1 VEGGSVTGVPGTVG
15 RPSGFPPLL
24 GRQRDYEK
32 RALASALARIPVP
45 ALLVRATP
53 FFALALLAAAHWVAL
68 IQPAQ
73 TRRALVASL
82 VATAAGILIAL
93 SARLPR
99 LPGIVVRV
107 ALVAATAVITV
118 TAIGIRFKLLMPAGW
133 GTLSDRV
140 SGGLTAVSSVPEWP
154 YAGPNAWLRLTT
166 LMAAPLALT
175 LAAVLAFW
183 PGRTAAGERRGLR
196 FGGLVPLVALYGVA
210 VAARPFDHQTLRGIG
225 LLACLAAWL
234 WLPRL
239 RARDAGAAVV
249 AIAVAG
255 TLGLGLTGA
264 FAADRPWVDYRHW
277 SFALRKEK
285 AISFDWRHSY
295 GPLDWPRKG
304 TTLLLIRAK
313 QAHYWKAETLDR
325 FDGTRWTT
333 EQPRGLDTSLVNI
346 ALDGNP
352 KWTETVRVTVR
363 GLRSELVIGPGILYE
378 VKGTP
383 GNTATLSNGTYL
395 DGQLKSGDTYTAR
408 AYAPDPSATQM
419 RAAPP
424 PDALLSRYTAIGV
437 PQGAGFV
444 STQLTVGLRG
454 VPGTGSPNAVQAIER
469 SRYARIYQLAKSV
482 SAGASTD
489 YDVVRKVG
497 AWLEANYTYSE
508 SVPNHRY
515 PLESFLFDDKTGY
528 CQQFSGSAALMLRM
542 LGIPVRVASGF
553 APGTLNKDTKEYV
566 VRDLDA
572 HSWIEVWFAGI
583 GWVPFDPTP
592 SLAPASSQAASFA
605 PLGGTASAARGDT
618 KDRLRRDQLQFLG
631 GRPDS
636 SVGGAGATPTPE
648 KKTPWGT
655 LAAAGAVLA
664 AILASIVALFRRS
677 RTRRRPLPAPSGDPE
692 VDQLVRLL
700 SRLGLDVASGTTLY
714 ALERRLQRLG
724 GPDAAEYARHL
735 RRRRFG
741 NGGEPAPGR
750 RERRRLRQALAQAV
764 GASLLVRMH
773 LALPDNPL
781 PRGGLKLARLQRPR

>member
-1 VEGGSVTGVPGTVG
+1 L
-15 RPSGFPPLL
+15 PPLL
-24 GRQRDYEK
+24 GRPRDYEK
-32 RALASALARIPVP
+32 SALASALARIPVP

-68 IQPAQ
+68 VQPAP
-73 TRRALVASL
+73 TGRALVASL
-82 VATAAGILIAL
+82 VATAGGILIAL

-107 ALVAATAVITV
+107 ALVAATAVIAF

-140 SGGLTAVSSVPEWP
+140 TGGLAVIGSMPAWP
-154 YAGPNAWLRLTT
+154 YAGPNVWLRLTT
-166 LMAAPLALT
+166 VMAAPLALT
-175 LAAVLAFW
+175 LAAAIAFW
-183 PGRTAAGERRGLR
+183 PRRATDREPRGLR
-196 FGGLVPLVALYGVA
+196 FGALVPLVTLYAVA

-249 AIAVAG
+249 AIAVAA
-255 TLGLGLTGA
+255 TVGLALTGA
-264 FAADRPWVDYRHW
+264 FAADRPWIDYHHW

-285 AISFDWRHSY
+285 TVSFDWNHSY

-325 FDGTRWTT
+325 FDGIRWTAD
-333 EQPRGLDTSLVNI
+333 PPHGLDTSLVNI

-352 KWTETVRVTVR
+352 KWTDTVRVTVR
-363 GLRSELVIGPGILYE
+363 GLRSNLVIGPGILYD

-408 AYAPDPSATQM
+408 AYAPDPSAAQM

-424 PDALLSRYTAIGV
+424 PEALLSRYTAISL
-437 PQGAGFV
+437 PQRGGFV
-444 STQLTVGLRG
+444 SSQLTVGLRG
-454 VPGTGSPNAVQAIER
+454 VPGTGSPTAVRQLGD
-469 SRYARIYQLAKSV
+469 SRYAGIYRLAKQA
-482 SAGASTD
+482 SAGASTN

-508 SVPNHRY
+508 RVPNRRY
-515 PLESFLFDDKTGY
+515 PLESFLFQDKTGY

-553 APGTLNKDTKEYV
+553 APGTLNKDTREYV

-618 KDRLRRDQLQFLG
+618 KDRLRRDQLQLLG

-636 SVGGAGATPTPE
+636 SAGGAGLAPTP
-648 KKTPWGT
+648 KKTPWG
-655 LAAAGAVLA
+655 LVAAAGAVLA
-664 AILASIVALFRRS
+664 AILASIVAVFRRS
-677 RTRRRPLPAPSGDPE
+677 RVYRRPLPAVCGDPE
-692 VDQLVRLL
+692 VDRLVRLVT
-700 SRLGLDVASGTTLY
+700 RLGLDIDPGTTLY
-714 ALERRLQRLG
+714 ALERRLERLG
-724 GPDAAEYARHL
+724 GPEAAEYARHL

-741 NGGEPAPGR
+741 DGGEPAPGR

-764 GASLLVRMH
+764 GAGPLARMH

>member
-1 VEGGSVTGVPGTVG
+1 VTGVPGTVG
-15 RPSGFPPLL
+15 RPGRPSGFPPL
-24 GRQRDYEK
+24 GPPRDYDK
-32 RALASALARIPVP
+32 RALASALARVPVP
-45 ALLVRATP
+45 ALLLRAIP

-68 IQPAQ
+68 VQPAP

-82 VATAAGILIAL
+82 VATGGGILIAL

-107 ALVAATAVITV
+107 ALVAATAVIAL

-140 SGGLTAVSSVPEWP
+140 NGGLGVVGSVPQWP
-154 YAGPNAWLRLTT
+154 YSGPNVWLRLTT
-166 LMAAPLALT
+166 VMAAPLALT
-175 LAAVLAFW
+175 LAAAIAFW
-183 PGRTAAGERRGLR
+183 PGSAAGDDPRGLR
-196 FGGLVPLVALYGVA
+196 SAALMPLVALYGVA
-210 VAARPFDHQTLRGIG
+210 VSARPFDHQSLRGIG

-255 TLGLGLTGA
+255 TVGLGLTGS
-264 FAADRPWVDYRHW
+264 FAADRPWIDYHQW
-277 SFALRKEK
+277 SFALRNEK
-285 AISFDWRHSY
+285 TISFDWNHSY
-295 GPLDWPRKG
+295 GPLHWPRKG

-313 QAHYWKAETLDR
+313 QAHYWKAQTLDR
-325 FDGTRWTT
+325 FDGTRWTA

-346 ALDGNP
+346 ALDSNP
-352 KWTETVRVTVR
+352 EWTDTIHVTVR
-363 GLRSELVIGPGILYE
+363 GLRSELVIGPGILYD

-395 DGQLKSGDTYTAR
+395 VGQLKSGDTYTAR
-408 AYAPDPSATQM
+408 AYAPDPSAAQM

-424 PDALLSRYTAIGV
+424 PDPLLSRYTAITL
-437 PQGAGFV
+437 PQPGGFV

-454 VPGTGSPNAVQAIER
+454 VPGTGSPTAVKELQG
-469 SRYARIYQLAKSV
+469 SHYGRIYDLAKRA
-482 SAGASTD
+482 SAGARTD

-497 AWLEANYTYSE
+497 AWLGANYTYSE
-508 SVPNHRY
+508 RVPNHRY
-515 PLESFLFDDKTGY
+515 PLESFLFQDKTGY

-553 APGTLNKDTKEYV
+553 APGTLNRDTGEYV

-592 SLAPASSQAASFA
+592 ALAPASSQAASFA
-605 PLGGTASAARGDT
+605 PLGGTASAARVNAQD
-618 KDRLRRDQLQFLG
+618 KLRRDQLELLG

-636 SVGGAGATPTPE
+636 SVGGSGLGAPQ

-655 LAAAGAVLA
+655 LVAAGAALA
-664 AILASIVALFRRS
+664 AILAAMVALFRRS
-677 RTRRRPLPAPSGDPE
+677 RARRRPLPAPCGDPE
-692 VDQLVRLL
+692 VDHLVRLL
-700 SRLGLDVASGTTLY
+700 SRLGLDVDPGTTLY
-714 ALERRLQRLG
+714 ALEGRLQRLG
-724 GPDAAEYARHL
+724 GPEAAAYARHL

-741 NGGEPAPGR
+741 DGGEPAPGR
-750 RERRRLRQALAQAV
+750 RERRRLRQVLAQAV
-764 GASLLVRMH
+764 GAGPLARMH
-773 LALPDNPL
+773 LALPDHPL
-781 PRGGLKLARLQRPR
+781 RRGGLKLARLQRPR

>member
-1 VEGGSVTGVPGTVG
+1 MTGVPGTVGRPG

-24 GRQRDYEK
+24 GRQRDYDK
-32 RALASALARIPVP
+32 SVLASALARIPVP
-45 ALLVRATP
+45 ALLLRAIP

-68 IQPAQ
+68 VQPAP

-82 VATAAGILIAL
+82 VATGGGILIAL

-107 ALVAATAVITV
+107 ALVAATAVV
-118 TAIGIRFKLLMPAGW
+118 ALTAIGIRFKLLMPAGW

-140 SGGLTAVSSVPEWP
+140 TGGLSVVGSVPEWP
-154 YAGPNAWLRLTT
+154 YAGPNVWLRLTT
-166 LMAAPLALT
+166 AMAAPLALT
-175 LAAVLAFW
+175 LAAVIAFW
-183 PGRTAAGERRGLR
+183 PGRAAGGESRGLR
-196 FGGLVPLVALYGVA
+196 FGALVPLVALYGVA

-249 AIAVAG
+249 AIALAG
-255 TLGLGLTGA
+255 TVGLGLTGS
-264 FAADRPWVDYRHW
+264 FAADRPWIDYHHW
-277 SFALRKEK
+277 SFALRNEK
-285 AISFDWRHSY
+285 TISFDWNHSY
-295 GPLDWPRKG
+295 GPLHWPRKG

-313 QAHYWKAETLDR
+313 QAHYWKAQTLDR
-325 FDGTRWTT
+325 FDGIRWTA

-346 ALDGNP
+346 ALDANP
-352 KWTETVRVTVR
+352 KWTETVHVTVR
-363 GLRSELVIGPGILYE
+363 GLRSELVIGPGILYD

-395 DGQLKSGDTYTAR
+395 DGQLKSGDSYTAR
-408 AYAPDPSATQM
+408 GYAPDPSAARM

-437 PQGAGFV
+437 PQGGGFV

-454 VPGTGSPNAVQAIER
+454 VPGTGSPTAVQELER
-469 SRYARIYQLAKSV
+469 SRYGRIYQLAKGV

-515 PLESFLFDDKTGY
+515 PLESFLFQDKTGY

-553 APGTLNKDTKEYV
+553 APGTLNRDTGEYV

-592 SLAPASSQAASFA
+592 SLAPVSSQAASFA
-605 PLGGTASAARGDT
+605 PLGGTASAARVNAQD
-618 KDRLRRDQLQFLG
+618 KLRRDQLELIG
-631 GRPDS
+631 ARPDS
-636 SVGGAGATPTPE
+636 SVGGSGLGAPA
-648 KKTPWGT
+648 KKTPWGA

-664 AILASIVALFRRS
+664 ALIAAIVAIARRP
-677 RTRRRPLPAPSGDPE
+677 RRRRPLPAPCGDPE
-692 VDQLVRLL
+692 VDHMVRLL
-700 SRLGLDVASGTTLY
+700 SRLGLEIDPGTTLY
-714 ALERRLQRLG
+714 ALEGRLQRLG
-724 GPDAAEYARHL
+724 GPEAAAYARGL

-741 NGGEPAPGR
+741 DGGAPAPGR
-750 RERRRLRQALAQAV
+750 RERRRLRHALAQAV
-764 GASLLVRMH
+764 DAGPFTRMH

-781 PRGGLKLARLQRPR
+781 PHGGLKLARLQRPR